1 MISAT
6 VQGHG
11 AEPEEQAMAETV
23 DPVGSTATRRGRDR
37 SGTALG
43 FVFFAGLMMIM
54 LGIFHA
60 LAGLTALFRDKFYV
74 ATPNNL
80 ITLDVTGWGWIHL
93 IAGVIVALAGFY
105 VFTGAVW
112 ARTIGVI
119 LAIVSAIA
127 NFLFIPY
134 YPFWSLLMIAVDIF
148 VIWALAAH
156 GRDVA

>member
-1 MISAT
+1 
-6 VQGHG
+6 
-11 AEPEEQAMAETV
+11 MAETA
-23 DPVGSTATRRGRDR
+23 DHRPPVGATVRRDRDR
-37 SGTALG
+37 SDMAFG

-60 LAGLTALFRDKFYV
+60 LAGLTAIFNDKFYV
-74 ATPNNL
+74 ATANNL
-80 ITLDVTGWGWIHL
+80 ITVDVTSWGWIHL
-93 IAGVIVALAGFY
+93 IGGVVVALAGFS

-119 LAIVSAIA
+119 LAVLSAIA

-134 YPFWSLLMIAVDIF
+134 YPFWSLLLIAVDIF
-148 VIWALAAH
+148 VIWALTVH

>member
-1 MISAT
+1 
-6 VQGHG
+6 
-11 AEPEEQAMAETV
+11 MAETA
-23 DPVGSTATRRGRDR
+23 DQRPPVTSTVRRDRDR
-37 SGTALG
+37 SDMTFG

-60 LAGLTALFRDKFYV
+60 LAGLTAIFRDKFYV
-74 ATPNNL
+74 ATANNL
-80 ITLDVTGWGWIHL
+80 ITVDVTSWGWIHL
-93 IAGVIVALAGFY
+93 IGGVIVALAGFC

-148 VIWALAAH
+148 VIWGLAAH